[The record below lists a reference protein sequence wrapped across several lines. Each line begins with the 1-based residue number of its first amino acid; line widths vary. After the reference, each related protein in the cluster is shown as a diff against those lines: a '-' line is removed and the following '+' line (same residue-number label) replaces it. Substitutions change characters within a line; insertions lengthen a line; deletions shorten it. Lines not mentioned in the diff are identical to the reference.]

1 MKKIGLFVI
10 LLLMPISVYATSFKL
25 RGTDMNISFD
35 ESNWYVFTPDNI
47 LNNEELEEL
56 GISYEY
62 MVDSF
67 NNNEAYLDAILFFL
81 DSDDYIEVF
90 VRKTKVDDINNFSNY
105 SKEAI
110 EVFGQAFIEEHNI
123 DKYEVYQNDYYFVK
137 LDYQDQGFYL
147 NEYLTVVNGYG
158 YTITV
163 QKPYAFTSDD
173 IEITEEV
180 IDSIEF
186 NIDYSLK
193 EPRDGFSF
201 IKVFRYVVI
210 GALGGAI
217 ITGLGVFIN
226 KKKKKKD

>member
-1 MKKIGLFVI
+1 M
-10 LLLMPISVYATSFKL
+10 
-25 RGTDMNISFD
+25 
-35 ESNWYVFTPDNI
+35 
-47 LNNEELEEL
+47 
-56 GISYEY
+56 
-62 MVDSF
+62 
-67 NNNEAYLDAILFFL
+67 
-81 DSDDYIEVF
+81 
-90 VRKTKVDDINNFSNY
+90 
-105 SKEAI
+105 
-110 EVFGQAFIEEHNI
+110 FGQAFIEEHNI